1 MTKPT
6 QRYAYA
12 PDHATP
18 PGDLIQEHLDHF
30 GISAREL
37 ARRCGR
43 SGKLIA
49 EITAGKAPVEP
60 ETALQLERVLG
71 VSAQIWSN
79 MQAAFQL
86 HQARV
91 AEDEAL
97 AQCYEWASG
106 FPIKELANRG
116 YMSSV
121 SGKAT
126 QVKEVLQFFGVGSV
140 KACEDRIDELL
151 DVDYRTSPSFN
162 NDKLSLAS
170 WLRIGE
176 REAAILKTEDYDREA
191 FLEVLGDIRELTRLP
206 IDKALPKAKAKC
218 AEAGVAFVVEE
229 ATANVRASGV
239 SRWLSPRKALIQ
251 QTLRHKCGDHFWFTF
266 YHECAHLLLHSRKS
280 IFIDMPKGKGVGSA
294 DPKQEAEA
302 DAWAAD
308 FLVPG
313 GKMKK
318 FLATFGG
325 SSAEV
330 KAFAATCRIAPGIVV
345 GQLQHLKVIPYASKL
360 NSLKEWFPEDVV
372 KRIG

>member
-1 MTKPT
+1 MTHPNHNF
-6 QRYAYA
+6 AYA
-12 PDHATP
+12 PNHATP
-18 PGDLIQEHLDHF
+18 PGDLIQEYLELY

-43 SGKLIA
+43 SGKLMA

-71 VSAQIWSN
+71 VSAQIWSS

-86 HQARV
+86 HQARE
-91 AEDEAL
+91 AEDKAL
-97 AQCYEWASG
+97 AECYAWANS
-106 FPIKELANRG
+106 FPLKELADRG
-116 YMSSV
+116 YLSHET
-121 SGKAT
+121 GKAK
-126 QVKEVLQFFGVGSV
+126 QVKSILQFFGVGSV
-140 KACEDRIDELL
+140 KACEDRINELL
-151 DVDYRTSPSFN
+151 DADYRTSPSFN
-162 NDKLSLAS
+162 NDTMSLAT

-176 REAAILKTEDYDREA
+176 RQAQNVDTDEYDREA
-191 FLEVLGDIRELTRLP
+191 FLDALSEIRELTRLP

-218 AEAGVAFVVEE
+218 ADAGVAFVVEE
-229 ATANVRASGV
+229 ATPKVRASGV

-280 IFIDMPKGKGVGSA
+280 IFIDMPKGKGPGSA

-313 GKMKK
+313 ATMKK

-325 SSAEV
+325 SADEV
-330 KAFAATCRIAPGIVV
+330 KSFASNCRIAPGIVV
-345 GQLQHLKVIPYASKL
+345 GQLQHLAVVPYGSKL
-360 NSLKEWFPEDVV
+360 NKLKEWFPDDLA
-372 KRIG
+372 KRIR